1 MSEILFKM
9 CGIALVSAML
19 IAAIRKGNAEI
30 AVLLKVISGV
40 VLAAVAI
47 SSISPVVEFV
57 RSLSA
62 IGDGQLL
69 GYAEFLLRVLCI
81 ALLTHICA
89 TVCRDCGEASLSGY
103 LELGGKVEIIILT
116 LPYISGI
123 IDTAVGM
130 M

>member
-30 AVLLKVISGV
+30 SVLLKVISGV